1 MDAKERV
8 KALVKDEEA
17 IELVRKIVQIPSHWA
32 QEKREKPISDYL
44 LDYFMKAGIDAYQ
57 QEVYPGRPNVV
68 AVLHGTG
75 EGKSLMFNGHIDT
88 VPPFG
93 MEDPFGAVI
102 KDGKMYGRGTADMKS
117 GVATMAY
124 AMKLLK
130 DADVKLKGN
139 LVYAGVIDEDAAGS
153 EGTRYIVR
161 NGPLTDLAIVG
172 EPTSLQPVVVP

>member
-1 MDAKERV
+1 
-8 KALVKDEEA
+8 
-17 IELVRKIVQIPSHWA
+17 
-32 QEKREKPISDYL
+32 
-44 LDYFMKAGIDAYQ
+44 
-57 QEVYPGRPNVV
+57 
-68 AVLHGTG
+68 
-75 EGKSLMFNGHIDT
+75 
-88 VPPFG
+88 
-93 MEDPFGAVI
+93 
-102 KDGKMYGRGTADMKS
+102 MYGRGTADMKS

-172 EPTSLQPVVVP
+172 EPTSLQPVVAHKGCDYLRLLFMDNPFIPVCHGTEPMPTMQQQNSYAGWKMK